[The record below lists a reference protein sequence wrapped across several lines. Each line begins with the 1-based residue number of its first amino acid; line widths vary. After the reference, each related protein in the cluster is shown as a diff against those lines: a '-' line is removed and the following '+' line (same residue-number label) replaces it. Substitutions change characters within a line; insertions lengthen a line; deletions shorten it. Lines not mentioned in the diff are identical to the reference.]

1 MNPPDPARRNTDAH
15 RAVLDAAW
23 ALLERDGWQ
32 AVTVDRIAAAA
43 GVGKQTIYR
52 WWRGKADVVFE
63 AFLDRARAQVPPSR
77 ARDIAGLL
85 RANARN
91 FVRLYA
97 GTPLGGHL
105 RELLGAAQHDP
116 ELAAA
121 MRERWFEPR
130 REPLRQVLREAQRER
145 HVRTDVDV
153 DTVLD
158 LLFGPLHYRL
168 LTGHG
173 PVDRRYADSVTALTL
188 AAVAPEGD
196 PSSR

>member
-1 MNPPDPARRNTDAH
+1 MNPPDPTRRNADAH

-23 ALLERDGWQ
+23 DLLDTEGWP
-32 AVTVDRIAAAA
+32 AVTVDRVAARA

-63 AFLDRARAQVPPSR
+63 SFLDRSRAQVPT
-77 ARDIAGLL
+77 AKAVDLAGVL
-85 RANARN
+85 REHARN

-97 GTPLGGHL
+97 GTPLGAHL

-116 ELAAA
+116 ELAEA
-121 MRERWFEPR
+121 MRDRWFTPR
-130 REPLRQVLREAQRER
+130 REPLREVIAKARQNNEIRA
-145 HVRTDVDV
+145 DVDV

-173 PVDRRYADSVTALTL
+173 PIDRRYADSIAALTL
-188 AAVAPEGD
+188 KAVEPD
-196 PSSR
+196 DTQR